1 VAARIGTIVERQGSA
16 ITIED
21 PSSIGVELAIVRTIA
36 TVMVVEELQHIVV
49 KLKVAIRTASMELI
63 VAKLAFATTRI
74 IVADLP

>member
-1 VAARIGTIVERQGSA
+1 MAARIGTIVERQGSA
-16 ITIED
+16 VIED

-36 TVMVVEELQHIVV
+36 TIMVVEELQHIVV

>member
-1 VAARIGTIVERQGSA
+1 MAARIGTIVERQGSA
-16 ITIED
+16 VIEE

-36 TVMVVEELQHIVV
+36 TIMVVEEMQHIVV

>member
-1 VAARIGTIVERQGSA
+1 MAARIGTIVERQGS
-16 ITIED
+16 TVIEE
-21 PSSIGVELAIVRTIA
+21 PSSIGVVLAIVRTIA
-36 TVMVVEELQHIVV
+36 TIMVVEELQHIVV

>member
-1 VAARIGTIVERQGSA
+1 MAARIGTIVERQGS
-16 ITIED
+16 TVIED
-21 PSSIGVELAIVRTIA
+21 PSSIGVELVIVRTIA
-36 TVMVVEELQHIVV
+36 TIMVVEELQHIVV

>member
-1 VAARIGTIVERQGSA
+1 MAARIGTIVERQGSA
-16 ITIED
+16 VIED

-63 VAKLAFATTRI
+63 IVAKLAFATRI
-74 IVADLP
+74 VVADLP